1 MNGRVVIVVTL
12 ILGLSFIGLFLKLE
26 KAGGAAKLTLM
37 ATKIKR
43 APTGLDDP
51 IWQKA
56 KGFQIPLEGKAKFA
70 EKKLIVTTKALYTY
84 EDIYF
89 LFAWKD
95 ATRSVTKAAWHF
107 DGQKWSHQKGDE
119 DRLALLFE
127 ITRIKNFGSQGC
139 TATCHGPYRHPPSDY
154 KFSTGT
160 AAEKGDLWH
169 WKAARSD
176 PYNHADD
183 QWLTVPNE
191 QTGRRND
198 GGKGGDVRNE
208 TEDKS
213 RPLYMQDP
221 TRKPSKPGYEAV
233 RITDYSGFKAGDI
246 IPYRLPQNLIGS
258 RGDIKALSR
267 RAEGGWTLML
277 YRSLDTDHEDD
288 VIFDSRKTY
297 SFAIADTDHED
308 DVIFDSRKTYS
319 FAMAVFDDSGSE
331 DSYDIETTITLKF
344 KR

>member
-1 MNGRVVIVVTL
+1 MSRRIIISVTL
-12 ILGLSFIGLFLKLE
+12 ILGLIFVVAFWKSE
-26 KAGGAAKLTLM
+26 RARGAAKLTLV
-37 ATKIKR
+37 AAKVKK
-43 APTGLDDP
+43 APADLDDP
-51 IWQKA
+51 LWQNA
-56 KGFQIPLEGKAKFA
+56 KEIQVPLEGKAKFA
-70 EKKLIVTTKALYTY
+70 EKKLIVRTRALYTY
-84 EDIYF
+84 EDLYF
-89 LFAWKD
+89 RFAWKD
-95 ATRSVTKAAWHF
+95 PTRSVTKGAWQF
-107 DGQKWSHQKGDE
+107 DGREWSHLEGNE

-139 TATCHGPYRHPPSDY
+139 TATCHGPYRHPLRDY

-160 AAEKGDLWH
+160 ASQKGDLWH

-191 QTGRRND
+191 KTGRRD
-198 GGKGGDVRNE
+198 DAGKGGDVRNE

-213 RPLYMQDP
+213 RPLYMQNP
-221 TRKPSKPGYEAV
+221 SQKPSKPGFLLINEAV

-258 RGDIKALSR
+258 RGDIKAFSR
-267 RAEGGWTLML
+267 YADGGWTLML
-277 YRSLDTDHEDD
+277 YRPLDSDHEDD
-288 VIFDSRKTY
+288 VIFDPRKM
-297 SFAIADTDHED
+297 
-308 DVIFDSRKTYS
+308 YS
-319 FAMAVFDDSGSE
+319 FAMAVFDDSGDE

>member
-1 MNGRVVIVVTL
+1 MNGRNLIGVAL
-12 ILGLSFIGLFLKLE
+12 ILGMIFVGILLRSE
-26 KAGGAAKLTLM
+26 NAGGAAKLTLV
-37 ATKIKR
+37 ATKVKK

-51 IWQKA
+51 IWQEA
-56 KGFQIPLEGKAKFA
+56 KEIQVSLEGKAKFA
-70 EKKLIVTTKALYTY
+70 GKKLIVRTRAVYTY
-84 EDIYF
+84 EDLYF
-89 LFAWKD
+89 RFAWKD
-95 ATRSVTKAAWHF
+95 ATRSVTKAAWQF
-107 DGQKWSHQKGDE
+107 NGQKWSHQKGNE

-139 TATCHGPYRHPPSDY
+139 TATCHGPYRHPLRDY

-169 WKAARSD
+169 WKAARTD
-176 PYNHADD
+176 PYQHADD

-198 GGKGGDVRNE
+198 AGKGGDVRNE

-213 RPLYMQDP
+213 KPLYMQDA
-221 TRKPSKPGYEAV
+221 TRKPSKPGFLLMDEAV
-233 RITDYSGFKAGDI
+233 KITDYSGFKAGDI

-258 RGDIKALSR
+258 RGDIKAFSR
-267 RAEGGWTLML
+267 HANGGWTLML
-277 YRSLDTDHEDD
+277 YRPLDTDHEDD
-288 VIFDSRKTY
+288 AIFDPRKM
-297 SFAIADTDHED
+297 
-308 DVIFDSRKTYS
+308 YS
-319 FAMAVFDDSGSE
+319 FAMAVFDDSGDE

>member
-1 MNGRVVIVVTL
+1 MNGRNLIGVAL
-12 ILGLSFIGLFLKLE
+12 ILGMIFVGILLRSE
-26 KAGGAAKLTLM
+26 NAGGAAQLTLV
-37 ATKIKR
+37 ATKVKK

-51 IWQKA
+51 IWQEA
-56 KGFQIPLEGKAKFA
+56 KEIQVSLEGKAKFA
-70 EKKLIVTTKALYTY
+70 GKKLMVRTRAVYTY
-84 EDIYF
+84 EDLYF
-89 LFAWKD
+89 RFAWKD
-95 ATRSVTKAAWHF
+95 ATRSVTKAAWQF
-107 DGQKWSHQKGDE
+107 NGQKWSHQKGNE

-139 TATCHGPYRHPPSDY
+139 TATCHGPYRHPLRDY

-169 WKAARSD
+169 WKAARTD
-176 PYNHADD
+176 PYQHADD

-198 GGKGGDVRNE
+198 AGKGGDIRNE

-213 RPLYMQDP
+213 KPLYMQNA
-221 TRKPSKPGYEAV
+221 TRKPSKPGFLLMNEAV
-233 RITDYSGFKAGDI
+233 KITDYSGFKAGDI

-258 RGDIKALSR
+258 RGDIKAFSR
-267 RAEGGWTLML
+267 HANGGWTLML
-277 YRSLDTDHEDD
+277 YRPLDTDHEDD
-288 VIFDSRKTY
+288 VIFDPRKM
-297 SFAIADTDHED
+297 
-308 DVIFDSRKTYS
+308 YS
-319 FAMAVFDDSGSE
+319 FAMAVFDDSGDE

>member
-1 MNGRVVIVVTL
+1 MNGRNLIGVAL
-12 ILGLSFIGLFLKLE
+12 ILGMIFVGILLRSE
-26 KAGGAAKLTLM
+26 NAGGAAKLTLV
-37 ATKIKR
+37 ATKVKK

-51 IWQKA
+51 IWQEA
-56 KGFQIPLEGKAKFA
+56 KEIQVPLEGKAKFA
-70 EKKLIVTTKALYTY
+70 GKKLIVRTRAVYTY
-84 EDIYF
+84 EDLYF
-89 LFAWKD
+89 RFAWKD
-95 ATRSVTKAAWHF
+95 ATRSVTKAAWQF
-107 DGQKWSHQKGDE
+107 NGQKWSHQKGNE

-139 TATCHGPYRHPPSDY
+139 TATCHGPYRHPLRDY

-169 WKAARSD
+169 WKAARTD
-176 PYNHADD
+176 PYQHADD

-198 GGKGGDVRNE
+198 AGKGGDIRNE

-213 RPLYMQDP
+213 KPLYMQNA
-221 TRKPSKPGYEAV
+221 TRKPSKPGFLLMNEAV
-233 RITDYSGFKAGDI
+233 KITDYSGFKAGDI

-258 RGDIKALSR
+258 RGDIKAFSR
-267 RAEGGWTLML
+267 HANGGWTLML
-277 YRSLDTDHEDD
+277 YRPLDTDHEDD
-288 VIFDSRKTY
+288 AIFDPRKM
-297 SFAIADTDHED
+297 
-308 DVIFDSRKTYS
+308 YS
-319 FAMAVFDDSGSE
+319 FAMAVFDDSGDE

>member
-1 MNGRVVIVVTL
+1 MNGRNLIGVAL
-12 ILGLSFIGLFLKLE
+12 ILGMIFVGILLRSE
-26 KAGGAAKLTLM
+26 NAGGAAKLTLV
-37 ATKIKR
+37 ATKVKK

-51 IWQKA
+51 IWQEA
-56 KGFQIPLEGKAKFA
+56 KEIQVPLEGKAKFA
-70 EKKLIVTTKALYTY
+70 GKKLIVRTRAVYTY
-84 EDIYF
+84 EDLYF
-89 LFAWKD
+89 RFAWKD
-95 ATRSVTKAAWHF
+95 ATRSVTKAAWQF
-107 DGQKWSHQKGDE
+107 NGQKWSHQKGNE

-139 TATCHGPYRHPPSDY
+139 TATCHGPYRHPLRDY

-169 WKAARSD
+169 WKAARTD
-176 PYNHADD
+176 PYQHADD

-198 GGKGGDVRNE
+198 AGKGGDVRNE

-213 RPLYMQDP
+213 KPLYMQDA
-221 TRKPSKPGYEAV
+221 TRKPSKPGFLLMDEAV
-233 RITDYSGFKAGDI
+233 KITDYSGFKAGDI

-258 RGDIKALSR
+258 RGDIKAFSR
-267 RAEGGWTLML
+267 HANGGWTLML
-277 YRSLDTDHEDD
+277 YRPLDTDHEDD
-288 VIFDSRKTY
+288 AIFDPRKM
-297 SFAIADTDHED
+297 
-308 DVIFDSRKTYS
+308 YS
-319 FAMAVFDDSGSE
+319 FAMAVFDDSGDE

>member
-1 MNGRVVIVVTL
+1 MNGRNLIGVAL
-12 ILGLSFIGLFLKLE
+12 ILGMIFVGILLRSE
-26 KAGGAAKLTLM
+26 NAGGAAKLTLV
-37 ATKIKR
+37 ATKVKK

-51 IWQKA
+51 IWQEA
-56 KGFQIPLEGKAKFA
+56 KEIQVPLEGKAKFA
-70 EKKLIVTTKALYTY
+70 GKKLIVRTRAVYTY
-84 EDIYF
+84 EDLYF
-89 LFAWKD
+89 RFAWKD
-95 ATRSVTKAAWHF
+95 ATRSVTKAAWQF
-107 DGQKWSHQKGDE
+107 NGQKWSHQKGNE

-139 TATCHGPYRHPPSDY
+139 TATCHGPYRHPLRDY

-169 WKAARSD
+169 WKAARTD
-176 PYNHADD
+176 PYQHADD

-198 GGKGGDVRNE
+198 AGKGGDVRNE

-213 RPLYMQDP
+213 KPLYLQDA
-221 TRKPSKPGYEAV
+221 TRKPSKPGFLLMDEAV
-233 RITDYSGFKAGDI
+233 KITDYSGFKAGDI

-267 RAEGGWTLML
+267 HANGGWTLML
-277 YRSLDTDHEDD
+277 YRPLDTDHEDD
-288 VIFDSRKTY
+288 VIFDPRKM
-297 SFAIADTDHED
+297 
-308 DVIFDSRKTYS
+308 YS
-319 FAMAVFDDSGSE
+319 FAMAVFDDSGDE

>member
-1 MNGRVVIVVTL
+1 MNGRNLIGVAL
-12 ILGLSFIGLFLKLE
+12 ILGMIFVGILLRSE
-26 KAGGAAKLTLM
+26 NAGGAAQLTLV
-37 ATKIKR
+37 ATKVKK

-51 IWQKA
+51 IWQEA
-56 KGFQIPLEGKAKFA
+56 KEIQVSLEGKAKFA
-70 EKKLIVTTKALYTY
+70 GKKLMVRTRAVYTY
-84 EDIYF
+84 EDLYF
-89 LFAWKD
+89 RFAWKD
-95 ATRSVTKAAWHF
+95 ATRSVTKAAWQF
-107 DGQKWSHQKGDE
+107 NGQKWSHQKGNE

-139 TATCHGPYRHPPSDY
+139 TVTCHGPYRHPLRDY

-169 WKAARSD
+169 WKAARTD
-176 PYNHADD
+176 PYQHADD
-183 QWLTVPNE
+183 QWLTIPNE

-198 GGKGGDVRNE
+198 AGKGGDIRNE

-213 RPLYMQDP
+213 KPLYMQDA
-221 TRKPSKPGYEAV
+221 TRKPSKPGFLLMNEAV

-258 RGDIKALSR
+258 RGDIKAFSR
-267 RAEGGWTLML
+267 HADGGWTLML
-277 YRSLDTDHEDD
+277 YRPLDTDHEDD
-288 VIFDSRKTY
+288 VIFDPRKM
-297 SFAIADTDHED
+297 
-308 DVIFDSRKTYS
+308 YS
-319 FAMAVFDDSGSE
+319 FAMAVFDDSGDE

>member
-1 MNGRVVIVVTL
+1 MNGRNLIGVAL
-12 ILGLSFIGLFLKLE
+12 ILGMIFVGILLRSE
-26 KAGGAAKLTLM
+26 NAGGAAQLTLV
-37 ATKIKR
+37 ATKVKK

-51 IWQKA
+51 IWQEA
-56 KGFQIPLEGKAKFA
+56 KEIQVSLEGKAKFA
-70 EKKLIVTTKALYTY
+70 GKKLMVRTRAVYTY
-84 EDIYF
+84 EDLYF
-89 LFAWKD
+89 RFAWKD
-95 ATRSVTKAAWHF
+95 ATRSVTKAAWQF
-107 DGQKWSHQKGDE
+107 NGQKWSHQKGNE

-139 TATCHGPYRHPPSDY
+139 TATCHGPYRHPLRDY

-169 WKAARSD
+169 WKAARTD
-176 PYNHADD
+176 PYQHADD

-198 GGKGGDVRNE
+198 AGKGGDIRNE

-213 RPLYMQDP
+213 KPLYMQNA
-221 TRKPSKPGYEAV
+221 TRKPSKPGFLLMNEAV
-233 RITDYSGFKAGDI
+233 KITDYSGFKAGDI

-258 RGDIKALSR
+258 RGDIKAFSR
-267 RAEGGWTLML
+267 HANGGWTLML
-277 YRSLDTDHEDD
+277 YRPLDTDHEDD
-288 VIFDSRKTY
+288 AIFDPRKM
-297 SFAIADTDHED
+297 
-308 DVIFDSRKTYS
+308 YS
-319 FAMAVFDDSGSE
+319 FAMAVFDDSGDE

>member
-1 MNGRVVIVVTL
+1 MNGRVVIVVIF
-12 ILGLSFIGLFLKLE
+12 ILGLGFSGLFLELE
-26 KAGGAAKLTLM
+26 KAGGAAKLTLV
-37 ATKIKR
+37 ATKVKK
-43 APTGLDDP
+43 APGGLDDP
-51 IWQKA
+51 LWQNA
-56 KGFQIPLEGKAKFA
+56 KEIQVPLEGKAKFA

-139 TATCHGPYRHPPSDY
+139 TATCHGPYRHPTSDY

-169 WKAARSD
+169 WKAARTD

-198 GGKGGDVRNE
+198 GGKGGDIRNE

-221 TRKPSKPGYEAV
+221 AQNPSKEGFLFMAEAV
-233 RITDYSGFKAGDI
+233 KITNYAIFKPGDTV
-246 IPYRLPQNLIGS
+246 PYRLPMNLIGS

-267 RAEGGWTLML
+267 HAEGGWTLML

-288 VIFDSRKTY
+288 VIFNSRK
-297 SFAIADTDHED
+297 
-308 DVIFDSRKTYS
+308 RYS
-319 FAMAVFDDSGSE
+319 FAMAVFDDSGIE

>member
-12 ILGLSFIGLFLKLE
+12 ILGLGFIGFFLELE
-26 KAGGAAKLTLM
+26 KAGGAAKLNLV
-37 ATKIKR
+37 ATKVKR
-43 APTGLDDP
+43 APTELDDP

-56 KGFQIPLEGKAKFA
+56 KAIQVPLEGKAKFA

-95 ATRSVTKAAWHF
+95 ATRSVTKAAWQF
-107 DGQKWSHQKGDE
+107 DGRKWSHLEGNE

-139 TATCHGPYRHPPSDY
+139 TATCHGPYRHPLRDY

-169 WKAARSD
+169 WKAARTD

-191 QTGRRND
+191 QTGRRDD

-208 TEDKS
+208 TEDKAK
-213 RPLYMQDP
+213 PLYMQDA
-221 TRKPSKPGYEAV
+221 TRKPSKPGFLLRNEAV

-267 RAEGGWTLML
+267 HAEGGWTLML
-277 YRSLDTDHEDD
+277 YRSLDTD
-288 VIFDSRKTY
+288 R
-297 SFAIADTDHED
+297 ED

-319 FAMAVFDDSGSE
+319 FAMAVFDDSGDE

>member
-1 MNGRVVIVVTL
+1 MNGRNLIGVAL
-12 ILGLSFIGLFLKLE
+12 ILGMIFVGILLRSE
-26 KAGGAAKLTLM
+26 NAGGAAKLTLV
-37 ATKIKR
+37 ATKVKK

-51 IWQKA
+51 IWQEA
-56 KGFQIPLEGKAKFA
+56 KEIQVPLEGKAKFA
-70 EKKLIVTTKALYTY
+70 GEKLIVRTRAVYTY
-84 EDIYF
+84 EDLYF
-89 LFAWKD
+89 RFAWKD
-95 ATRSVTKAAWHF
+95 ATKSVTKAAWQF
-107 DGQKWSHQKGDE
+107 NGQKWSHQKGNE

-139 TATCHGPYRHPPSDY
+139 TATCHGPYRHPLRDY

-169 WKAARSD
+169 WKAARTD
-176 PYNHADD
+176 PYQHADD

-198 GGKGGDVRNE
+198 AGKGGDVRNE

-213 RPLYMQDP
+213 KPLYMQDA
-221 TRKPSKPGYEAV
+221 TGKPSKPGFLLMDEAV
-233 RITDYSGFKAGDI
+233 KITDYSGFKAGDI

-267 RAEGGWTLML
+267 HANGGWTLML
-277 YRSLDTDHEDD
+277 YRPLDTDHEDD
-288 VIFDSRKTY
+288 VIFDPRKM
-297 SFAIADTDHED
+297 
-308 DVIFDSRKTYS
+308 YS
-319 FAMAVFDDSGSE
+319 FAMAVFDDSGNE